1 MGIIQ
6 RTKNAWNAFM
16 GRDPTPYDYGPASY
30 YSPNYAR
37 YYQGSE
43 TTTIMAV
50 YNRIALDVAS
60 VVIQHVRLDENDRY
74 SETINDG
81 LNYCLTQE
89 ANIDQTSRAFIQ
101 DCVLSMFTNGSIAIV
116 PVEATNDITFTDSYD
131 VLSMRVGKIVEWRP
145 QYVKIDLYNE
155 NDGHHHEIMLPKRCV
170 VIVQNPLYAII
181 NEPNSTMQRLMRK
194 ISMLDAIDAQNSAGK
209 LDLIIQLP
217 YVIKSDARKK
227 QAEERRREI
236 EVQLSGSKY
245 GIAYTDG
252 TEKITQLNRPLE
264 NNLQAQIEYLTSQFY
279 AQLGITTEVLN
290 GSADES
296 TMLNYNSRTIEPI
309 VAAIVD
315 AMRVK
320 FLSKT
325 ARSQRQDIVYFRDP
339 FKLVPISN
347 LADIADKF
355 TRNEILTSN
364 EVRQIAGM
372 KPSSDPNADELRNK
386 NLNKSAE
393 EMQQPQQKEST
404 EPIKKDEVNKS
415 DERLA

>member
-89 ANIDQTSRAFIQ
+89 ANIDQTSRAFVQ

-155 NDGHHHEIMLPKRCV
+155 NDGQHHEIMLPKRCV
-170 VIVQNPLYAII
+170 AIVPNPLYAII
-181 NEPNSTMQRLMRK
+181 NEPNSTMQRLIRK
-194 ISMLDAIDAQNSAGK
+194 ISMLDAIDTQNSAGK

-393 EMQQPQQKEST
+393 EVAQTPSNDTTNNKKEEIQNGNSQQ
-404 EPIKKDEVNKS
+404 
-415 DERLA
+415 

>member
-1 MGIIQ
+1 MASLIS
-6 RTKNAWNAFM
+6 RAKHAWNAFM
-16 GRDPTPYDYGPASY
+16 GRDPTLYDYGPVSY

-89 ANIDQTSRAFIQ
+89 ANIDQTSRAFVQ

-155 NDGHHHEIMLPKRCV
+155 NDGQHHEIMLPKRCV
-170 VIVQNPLYAII
+170 AIVPNPLYAII

-393 EMQQPQQKEST
+393 EVAQTPSNDTTNNKKEEIQNGNSQQ
-404 EPIKKDEVNKS
+404 
-415 DERLA
+415 

>member
-89 ANIDQTSRAFIQ
+89 ANIDQTSRAFVQ

-116 PVEATNDITFTDSYD
+116 PVKATNDITFTDSYD

-155 NDGHHHEIMLPKRCV
+155 NDGQHHEIMLPKRCV
-170 VIVQNPLYAII
+170 AIVPNPLYAII

-393 EMQQPQQKEST
+393 EVAQTPSNDTTNNKKEEIQNGNSQQ
-404 EPIKKDEVNKS
+404 
-415 DERLA
+415 

>member
-1 MGIIQ
+1 MASLIS
-6 RTKNAWNAFM
+6 RAKHAWNAFM

-74 SETINDG
+74 SETINGG

-89 ANIDQTSRAFIQ
+89 ANIDQTSRAFVQ

-116 PVEATNDITFTDSYD
+116 PVKATNDITFTDSYD

-155 NDGHHHEIMLPKRCV
+155 NDGQHHEIMLPKRCV
-170 VIVQNPLYAII
+170 AIVQNPLYAII

-217 YVIKSDARKK
+217 YVIKSEARKK

-393 EMQQPQQKEST
+393 EVAQTPSNDTTNNKKEEIQNANSQQ
-404 EPIKKDEVNKS
+404 
-415 DERLA
+415 

>member
-1 MGIIQ
+1 MASLIS
-6 RTKNAWNAFM
+6 RAKHAWNAFM

-89 ANIDQTSRAFIQ
+89 ANIDQTSRAFVQ

-155 NDGHHHEIMLPKRCV
+155 NDGQHHEIMLPKRCV
-170 VIVQNPLYAII
+170 AIVPNPLYAII

-194 ISMLDAIDAQNSAGK
+194 ISMLDAIDTQNSAGK

-393 EMQQPQQKEST
+393 EVAQTPSNDTTNNKKEEIQNGNSQQ
-404 EPIKKDEVNKS
+404 
-415 DERLA
+415 

>member
-89 ANIDQTSRAFIQ
+89 ANIDQTSRAFVQ

-155 NDGHHHEIMLPKRCV
+155 NDGQHHEIMLPKRCV
-170 VIVQNPLYAII
+170 AIVPNPLYAII

-296 TMLNYNSRTIEPI
+296 AMLNYNSRTIEPI

-386 NLNKSAE
+386 NLNKSDE
-393 EMQQPQQKEST
+393 EVAQTPSNDTTNNKKEEIQNGNSQQ
-404 EPIKKDEVNKS
+404 
-415 DERLA
+415 

>member
-1 MGIIQ
+1 MASLIS
-6 RTKNAWNAFM
+6 RAKHAWNAFM

-116 PVEATNDITFTDSYD
+116 PVDATNDITFTDSYD

-155 NDGHHHEIMLPKRCV
+155 NDGQRHEIILPKRCV
-170 VIVQNPLYAII
+170 AIVQNPLYAII

-325 ARSQRQDIVYFRDP
+325 ARSQCQDIVYFRDP

-393 EMQQPQQKEST
+393 EVAQTPSNDTTNNKKEEIQNGNSQQ
-404 EPIKKDEVNKS
+404 
-415 DERLA
+415 

>member
-37 YYQGSE
+37 HYQGSE

-89 ANIDQTSRAFIQ
+89 ANIDQTSRAFVQ

-155 NDGHHHEIMLPKRCV
+155 NDGQHHEIMLPKRCV
-170 VIVQNPLYAII
+170 AIVPNPLYAII

-393 EMQQPQQKEST
+393 EVAQTPSNDTTNNKKEEIQNGNSQQ
-404 EPIKKDEVNKS
+404 
-415 DERLA
+415 

>member
-1 MGIIQ
+1 MASLIS
-6 RTKNAWNAFM
+6 RAKHAWNAFM
-16 GRDPTPYDYGPASY
+16 GRDPTLYDYGPASY

-60 VVIQHVRLDENDRY
+60 IVIQHVRLDENDRY

-89 ANIDQTSRAFIQ
+89 ANIDQTSRAFVQ

-145 QYVKIDLYNE
+145 QYVKVDLYNE
-155 NDGHHHEIMLPKRCV
+155 NDGQHHEIMLPKRCV
-170 VIVQNPLYAII
+170 AIVPNPLYAII

-217 YVIKSDARKK
+217 YVIKSEARKK

-393 EMQQPQQKEST
+393 EVAQTPSDDTTNNKKEEIQNANSQQ
-404 EPIKKDEVNKS
+404 
-415 DERLA
+415 

>member
-1 MGIIQ
+1 MASLIS
-6 RTKNAWNAFM
+6 RAKHAWNVFM

-89 ANIDQTSRAFIQ
+89 ANIDQTSRAFVQ

-116 PVEATNDITFTDSYD
+116 PVKATNDITFTDSYD

-155 NDGHHHEIMLPKRCV
+155 NDGQHHEIMLPKRCV
-170 VIVQNPLYAII
+170 AIVPNPLYAII

-217 YVIKSDARKK
+217 YVIKSEARKK

-393 EMQQPQQKEST
+393 EVAQTPSNDTTNNKKEEIQNGNSQQ
-404 EPIKKDEVNKS
+404 
-415 DERLA
+415 

>member
-16 GRDPTPYDYGPASY
+16 GRDPTPYNYGPASY

-37 YYQGSE
+37 YHQGSE

-89 ANIDQTSRAFIQ
+89 ANIDQTSRAFVQ

-155 NDGHHHEIMLPKRCV
+155 NDGQHHEIMLPKRCV
-170 VIVQNPLYAII
+170 AIVPNPLYAII

-386 NLNKSAE
+386 NLNKSDE
-393 EMQQPQQKEST
+393 EVAQTPSNDATNNKKEEIQNGNSQQ
-404 EPIKKDEVNKS
+404 
-415 DERLA
+415 

>member
-89 ANIDQTSRAFIQ
+89 ANIDQTSRAFVQ

-155 NDGHHHEIMLPKRCV
+155 NDGQHHEIMLPKRCV
-170 VIVQNPLYAII
+170 AIVPNPLYAII

-386 NLNKSAE
+386 NLNKSDE
-393 EMQQPQQKEST
+393 EVAQTPSNDATNNKKEEIQNGNSQQ
-404 EPIKKDEVNKS
+404 
-415 DERLA
+415 

>member
-1 MGIIQ
+1 MASLIS
-6 RTKNAWNAFM
+6 RAKHAWNAFM

-116 PVEATNDITFTDSYD
+116 PVDATNDITLTDSYD
-131 VLSMRVGKIVEWRP
+131 VLNMRVGKIVEWRP
-145 QYVKIDLYNE
+145 QYVKVDLYNE
-155 NDGHHHEIMLPKRCV
+155 NDGQHHEIILPKRCV
-170 VIVQNPLYAII
+170 AIVQNPLYAII

-194 ISMLDAIDAQNSAGK
+194 ISMLDAIDARNSAGK

-227 QAEERRREI
+227 QAKERRREF

-393 EMQQPQQKEST
+393 EVAQTPSNDTTNNKKEEIQNGNSQQ
-404 EPIKKDEVNKS
+404 
-415 DERLA
+415 

>member
-89 ANIDQTSRAFIQ
+89 ANIDQTSRAFVQ

-155 NDGHHHEIMLPKRCV
+155 NDGQHHEIMLPKRCV
-170 VIVQNPLYAII
+170 AIVPNPLYAII

-194 ISMLDAIDAQNSAGK
+194 ISMLDAIDSQNSAGK

-264 NNLQAQIEYLTSQFY
+264 NNLQIQIEYLTSQFY
-279 AQLGITTEVLN
+279 AQLGITTEVLD

-393 EMQQPQQKEST
+393 EVAQTPSNDTTNNKKEEIQNGNSQQ
-404 EPIKKDEVNKS
+404 
-415 DERLA
+415 

>member
-89 ANIDQTSRAFIQ
+89 ANIDQTSRAFVQ

-116 PVEATNDITFTDSYD
+116 PVKATNDITFTDSYD

-155 NDGHHHEIMLPKRCV
+155 NDGQHHEIMLPKRCV
-170 VIVQNPLYAII
+170 AIVPNPLYAII

-194 ISMLDAIDAQNSAGK
+194 ISMLDAIDTQNSAGK

-325 ARSQRQDIVYFRDP
+325 ARSQHQDIVYFRDP

-364 EVRQIAGM
+364 EIRQIAGM

-393 EMQQPQQKEST
+393 EVAQTPSNDTTNNKKEEIQNGNSQQ
-404 EPIKKDEVNKS
+404 
-415 DERLA
+415 

>member
-1 MGIIQ
+1 MASLIS
-6 RTKNAWNAFM
+6 RAKHAWNAFM

-60 VVIQHVRLDENDRY
+60 IVIQHVRLDENDRY

-155 NDGHHHEIMLPKRCV
+155 NDGQHHEIMLPKRCV
-170 VIVQNPLYAII
+170 AIVPNPLYAII

-217 YVIKSDARKK
+217 YVIKSEARKK

-393 EMQQPQQKEST
+393 EVAQTPSNDTTNNKKEEIQNGNSQQ
-404 EPIKKDEVNKS
+404 
-415 DERLA
+415 

>member
-16 GRDPTPYDYGPASY
+16 GRDPTLYDYGPASY

-50 YNRIALDVAS
+50 YNRIALDAAS
-60 VVIQHVRLDENDRY
+60 VVIQHVRLDENGRY

-116 PVEATNDITFTDSYD
+116 PVDATNDITFTDSYD
-131 VLSMRVGKIVEWRP
+131 VLNMRVGKIIEWRP
-145 QYVKIDLYNE
+145 QYVKVDLYNE
-155 NDGHHHEIMLPKRCV
+155 NDGQHHEIILPKRCV
-170 VIVQNPLYAII
+170 AIVPNPLYAII

-393 EMQQPQQKEST
+393 EVAQTPSNDTTNNKKEEIQNGNSQQ
-404 EPIKKDEVNKS
+404 
-415 DERLA
+415 

>member
-155 NDGHHHEIMLPKRCV
+155 NDGQHHEIMLPKRCV
-170 VIVQNPLYAII
+170 AIVPNPLYAII

-264 NNLQAQIEYLTSQFY
+264 NNLQIQIEYLTSQFY

-393 EMQQPQQKEST
+393 EVAQTPSNDTTNNKKEEIQNGNSQQ
-404 EPIKKDEVNKS
+404 
-415 DERLA
+415 

>member
-1 MGIIQ
+1 MASLIS
-6 RTKNAWNAFM
+6 RAKHAWNAFM

-89 ANIDQTSRAFIQ
+89 ANIDQTSRAFVQ

-155 NDGHHHEIMLPKRCV
+155 NDGQHHEIMLPKRCV
-170 VIVQNPLYAII
+170 AIVPNPLYAII

-393 EMQQPQQKEST
+393 EVAQTPSNDTTNNKKEEIQNGNSQQ
-404 EPIKKDEVNKS
+404 
-415 DERLA
+415 

>member
-89 ANIDQTSRAFIQ
+89 ANIDQTSRAFVQ

-155 NDGHHHEIMLPKRCV
+155 NDGQHHEIMLPKRCV
-170 VIVQNPLYAII
+170 AIVPNPLYAII

-393 EMQQPQQKEST
+393 EVAQTPSNDTTNNKKEEIQNGNSQQ
-404 EPIKKDEVNKS
+404 
-415 DERLA
+415 